1 MPLQKEFDV
10 VALKGRDIDAFLARP
25 DAGRPII
32 LLYGPDAGLVRER
45 ADALMA
51 SAVDDPNDPFSL
63 VKLDGDELAAEPS
76 RLVDEAMTVPLFG
89 GRRAIRVR
97 AGSRSFASGVDTLA
111 DMPLKDC
118 RIVIE
123 AGELRPESPL
133 RKACERAKTAVAIA
147 CYPDT
152 ERDLAKLI
160 DDELRV
166 SDLRIAPDARA
177 VLTALLGGDRQASRN
192 ELRKLALYSHGKG
205 EVTLDDVMTVVSDAS
220 ELKLD
225 PIVDGAFAGKPDVV
239 ESEFVKAMV
248 AGTYPGVIIMAA
260 QRQAAWLH
268 KSSLA
273 VAEGTPTSVLL
284 ESGYPRVH
292 FSRKANVEIALR
304 NFSPVKLVAIIEQL
318 ATAAFDMRKQT
329 ALASAIA
336 QRTLLAGDRRQ
347 CAAKRLASP
356 RQAPHH
362 VVELI
367 EAAVVDRDAAA
378 GIAVVDR
385 HGKTERVA
393 DAFLQCDRIRVLDLG
408 AAGAARLL
416 RLALRHAFFMRHRF
430 GLSHVEAFGDDALG
444 GSERIGH
451 ADQRAGMAGGQ
462 FTLGDIGLY
471 FRRQFGQPHHVGD
484 VAAALADDLGDVFLA
499 AFEFVRE
506 RVIAL
511 RLFHRVEVFALDVFD
526 DRDFER
532 FGLRDV
538 EGNDRHFVQAG
549 ELGGAPAAFAGDDL
563 KAIRRALHR
572 AHHDRLDDA
581 VLLDG
586 GGELSEFGIG
596 KCPARVARIRFQKFD
611 RHLALA
617 ARPVDMRGLAADISD
632 QTCKT
637 AAQSRTR
644 FVGHRQLPWIH
655 SHHSGTI
662 NLGFS

>member
-1 MPLQKEFDV
+1 M
-10 VALKGRDIDAFLARP
+10 VALRGKEIDAFLARP

-63 VKLDGDELAAEPS
+63 VRLDGDELAAEPS

-97 AGSRSFASGVDTLA
+97 AGSRSFAGGVDTLA

-166 SDLRIAPDARA
+166 SNLRIAPDARA
-177 VLTALLGGDRQASRN
+177 VLAALLGGDRQASRN
-192 ELRKLALYSHGKG
+192 ELRKLALYAHGQS

-225 PIVDGAFAGKPDVV
+225 PIVDSAFAGKPDLV
-239 ESEFVKAMV
+239 ESEFAKAMV

-268 KSSLA
+268 KSALA
-273 VAEGTPTSVLL
+273 VAEGTPTSTLL

-304 NFSPVKLVAIIEQL
+304 NFSPTKLATIIDQL

-336 QRTLLAGDRRQ
+336 QRTLLAIAANARR
-347 CAAKRLASP
+347 
-356 RQAPHH
+356 
-362 VVELI
+362 
-367 EAAVVDRDAAA
+367 
-378 GIAVVDR
+378 
-385 HGKTERVA
+385 
-393 DAFLQCDRIRVLDLG
+393 
-408 AAGAARLL
+408 
-416 RLALRHAFFMRHRF
+416 
-430 GLSHVEAFGDDALG
+430 
-444 GSERIGH
+444 
-451 ADQRAGMAGGQ
+451 
-462 FTLGDIGLY
+462 
-471 FRRQFGQPHHVGD
+471 
-484 VAAALADDLGDVFLA
+484 
-499 AFEFVRE
+499 
-506 RVIAL
+506 
-511 RLFHRVEVFALDVFD
+511 
-526 DRDFER
+526 
-532 FGLRDV
+532 
-538 EGNDRHFVQAG
+538 
-549 ELGGAPAAFAGDDL
+549 
-563 KAIRRALHR
+563 
-572 AHHDRLDDA
+572 
-581 VLLDG
+581 
-586 GGELSEFGIG
+586 
-596 KCPARVARIRFQKFD
+596 
-611 RHLALA
+611 
-617 ARPVDMRGLAADISD
+617 RG
-632 QTCKT
+632 
-637 AAQSRTR
+637 
-644 FVGHRQLPWIH
+644 
-655 SHHSGTI
+655 
-662 NLGFS
+662 